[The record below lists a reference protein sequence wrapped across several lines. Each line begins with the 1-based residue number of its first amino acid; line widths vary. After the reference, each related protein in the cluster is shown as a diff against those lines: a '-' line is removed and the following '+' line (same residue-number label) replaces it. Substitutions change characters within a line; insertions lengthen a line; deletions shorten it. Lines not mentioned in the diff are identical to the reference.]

1 MAFWPSQHL
10 TAMRCEPLEV
20 GPRPSLFCSP
30 HAFQHL
36 LGPSPGRVLQVHW
49 APDRAATQRTSGCHK
64 KPRGTQ
70 LDQPEEQRGR
80 LPGSGVVGAG
90 LGLSFEEL
98 KEVRP
103 VEKEGKDAR
112 PRARTLH

>member
-20 GPRPSLFCSP
+20 GHAVVVLFTA

-36 LGPSPGRVLQVHW
+36 LGPSPAECCRYLGHLTELPPREQV
-49 APDRAATQRTSGCHK
+49 GCHK

-70 LDQPEEQRGR
+70 LAQPEEQRGR

-90 LGLSFEEL
+90 LGLIL
-98 KEVRP
+98 DKEVSP
-103 VEKEGKDAR
+103 VEKEGKDTR